1 MTRMEVVLDYMMN
14 GPFKNLLLL
23 QLFIATPL
31 AWAGQLPVWEVSAGL
46 AGMRLPHY
54 RGSNSDSTLVL
65 PFPAIIYRGERL
77 KVGDGRI
84 QGFLYTTKTVTLD
97 FSLAA
102 SLPAS
107 PDDNSARKGMA
118 RLDPTFEIGPSLIN
132 RLWQSENKKTHLSL
146 ELPLR
151 AAFSINEDDLSLA
164 DHGWTFAPF
173 INIKHHYNHSRWELS
188 LGPIYAT
195 RRYHGYFYDV
205 STEDSLSTR
214 PAYDAEKGYSGS
226 RITLVIHKRF
236 NKLSLIGL
244 LRYDMLSNA
253 VFMDSPLIERSDSLS
268 AGLVIMWQIAKSTR
282 STEHA
287 D

>member
-1 MTRMEVVLDYMMN
+1 MIN
-14 GPFKNLLLL
+14 QAFKIPFLLPLLL
-23 QLFIATPL
+23 FINNTPF
-31 AWAGQLPVWEVSAGL
+31 AWAGHLPVWEVRAGL
-46 AGMRLPHY
+46 AGMSLPHY
-54 RGSNSDSTLVL
+54 RGSNSDSMLVL
-65 PFPAIIYRGERL
+65 PFPAIVYRGERL
-77 KVGDGRI
+77 KIGDGRI
-84 QGFLYTTKTVTLD
+84 QGFLYTSKTVSLD

-107 PDDNSARKGMA
+107 PDDNGARRGMA
-118 RLDPTFEIGPSLIN
+118 RLDPTFEIGPSLIS

-151 AAFSINEDDLSLA
+151 AAFSINEDDLSLG

-195 RRYHGYFYDV
+195 QRYHGYFYDV

-214 PAYDAEKGYSGS
+214 PAYDAGKGYSGS
-226 RITLVIHKRF
+226 RITLAIHKRF

-253 VFMDSPLIERSDSLS
+253 VFMDSPLIERSDNLS

-282 STEHA
+282 STDHT

>member
-1 MTRMEVVLDYMMN
+1 MKQQSTQL
-14 GPFKNLLLL
+14 FLLLFI
-23 QLFIATPL
+23 LFINISPTRAEY
-31 AWAGQLPVWEVSAGL
+31 LPVWEVRAGL
-46 AGMRLPHY
+46 AGMSLPHY
-54 RGSNSDSTLVL
+54 RGSNSYSTLVL

-84 QGFLYTTKTVTLD
+84 QGFLYTSKTVSLD

-107 PDDNSARKGMA
+107 PDDNGARRGMS
-118 RLDPTFEIGPSLIN
+118 RLDPTFEIGPSLIS

-151 AAFSINEDDLSLA
+151 AAFSINEDDLSLG

-173 INIKHHYNHSRWELS
+173 INIKHYYNHSRWELS

-195 RRYHGYFYDV
+195 QRYHSYFYDV

-214 PAYDAEKGYSGS
+214 SVYDADKGYSGS
-226 RITLVIHKRF
+226 RITLAIHKRF

-253 VFMDSPLIERSDSLS
+253 VFMDSPLIERADNLS

-282 STEHA
+282 STDHT

>member
-1 MTRMEVVLDYMMN
+1 MGSTLGFRSFAR
-14 GPFKNLLLL
+14 GS
-23 QLFIATPL
+23 LFILFTNIPF
-31 AWAGQLPVWEVSAGL
+31 AWAEHLPVWEVSAGL

-54 RGSNSDSTLVL
+54 RGSDSYSTLAL
-65 PFPAIIYRGERL
+65 PFPAIIYRGEHL

-84 QGFLYTTKTVTLD
+84 QGLLYTSKAVTLD

-107 PDDNSARKGMA
+107 PDDNGARRGMS
-118 RLDPTFEIGPSLIN
+118 RLDPTFEIGPSLIS
-132 RLWQSENKKTHLSL
+132 RLWLSENKKTRLSL
-146 ELPLR
+146 ELPIR
-151 AAFSINEDDLSLA
+151 AAFSINEDDLSLS

-173 INIKHHYNHSRWELS
+173 INIKHRYDHSRWELS

-195 RRYHGYFYDV
+195 RRYHSYFYDV
-205 STEDSLSTR
+205 STADSISTR
-214 PAYDAEKGYSGS
+214 PTYNASKGYSGS
-226 RITLVIHKRF
+226 RITLLVDKKF
-236 NKLSLIGL
+236 NKFSIIGL

-253 VFMDSPLIERSDSLS
+253 VFMDSPLIERSDNLS

-282 STEHA
+282 STDHV